1 MPIVNNYYP
10 GNDPRPGG
18 GRLGER
24 RGGTRPTSGRKP
36 VKSGPMFE
44 HRLLTNGL
52 FGLKKERLPI
62 VKVSSMD
69 YLTQGFNFIVTLNQY
84 MFGFKSVSG
93 ISIEREVEYIHEGGV
108 NDHQLMV
115 GAPQGS
121 GGYKLDFE
129 RGLMIRTASSPV
141 SFAKAAATANISN
154 NIARKSALIALSSL
168 SPQEALEKG
177 PAIGLIQVYN
187 RQNKLTAMYSFLSL
201 GMTSWSIDNLDAERG
216 DILIESISIVHTGLT
231 RVPLGA
237 GNIAVLAKDLDSDAQ
252 SQQKA
257 KFIEELKERRDREN
271 KQKAEA
277 YEESMKK
284 LREKD
289 SQLKKEMKEQKE
301 KLEEEEKK
309 NNELAIQFA
318 KEEKLKDDEK
328 NKEAE
333 EVREEERIEAGRKTA
348 QELDAES
355 REMMENSQKNNEA
368 EEKENNESAVNYAK
382 EENLKDDEKNKK
394 AEEAREQQ
402 RIENE
407 QETAEDLDAK
417 SRDMMKNSKGN
428 K

>member
-36 VKSGPMFE
+36 VKSGPMFD

-271 KQKAEA
+271 KQREKA
-277 YEESMKK
+277 YEESIEK
-284 LREKD
+284 LRD
-289 SQLKKEMKEQKE
+289 QLKKEREEQKG

-318 KEEKLKDDEK
+318 KEEKLKDDKK

-333 EVREEERIEAGRKTA
+333 EAREEERIEAERKTA
-348 QELDAES
+348 QELDAEL
-355 REMMENSQKNNEA
+355 RNMMKNSKENKEA
-368 EEKENNESAVNYAK
+368 EEKEHNESAVNYAK
-382 EENLKDDEKNKK
+382 EEKLKEDKKNKE
-394 AEEAREQQ
+394 AEEAREEE
-402 RIENE
+402 RI
-407 QETAEDLDAK
+407 K
-417 SRDMMKNSKGN
+417 K
-428 K
+428 

>member
-154 NIARKSALIALSSL
+154 NIKRKSALIALSSL

-271 KQKAEA
+271 KQREKA
-277 YEESMKK
+277 YEESIEK
-284 LREKD
+284 LRD
-289 SQLKKEMKEQKE
+289 QLKKEREEQKG

-318 KEEKLKDDEK
+318 KEEKLKDDKK

-333 EVREEERIEAGRKTA
+333 EAREEERIEAERKTA

>member
-271 KQKAEA
+271 KQREKA
-277 YEESMKK
+277 YEESIEK
-284 LREKD
+284 LRD
-289 SQLKKEMKEQKE
+289 QLKKEREEQKG

-318 KEEKLKDDEK
+318 KEEKLKDDKK

-333 EVREEERIEAGRKTA
+333 EAREEERIEAERKTA
-348 QELDAES
+348 QELDDELRNVMKNS
-355 REMMENSQKNNEA
+355 KENKEA

-382 EENLKDDEKNKK
+382 EEKLKEDKKNKE
-394 AEEAREQQ
+394 AEEARE
-402 RIENE
+402 E
-407 QETAEDLDAK
+407 
-417 SRDMMKNSKGN
+417 
-428 K
+428 

>member
-154 NIARKSALIALSSL
+154 NIKRKSALIALSSL

-271 KQKAEA
+271 KQREKA
-277 YEESMKK
+277 YEESIEK
-284 LREKD
+284 LRD
-289 SQLKKEMKEQKE
+289 QLKKEREEQKG

-318 KEEKLKDDEK
+318 KEEKLKDDKK

-333 EVREEERIEAGRKTA
+333 EAREEERIEAERKTA
-348 QELDAES
+348 QELDAELRNVMKNS
-355 REMMENSQKNNEA
+355 KENKEA

-382 EENLKDDEKNKK
+382 EEKLKEDKKNKE
-394 AEEAREQQ
+394 AEEARE
-402 RIENE
+402 E
-407 QETAEDLDAK
+407 
-417 SRDMMKNSKGN
+417 
-428 K
+428 

>member
-216 DILIESISIVHTGLT
+216 DILIESILH
-231 RVPLGA
+231 
-237 GNIAVLAKDLDSDAQ
+237 
-252 SQQKA
+252 
-257 KFIEELKERRDREN
+257 
-271 KQKAEA
+271 
-277 YEESMKK
+277 M
-284 LREKD
+284 
-289 SQLKKEMKEQKE
+289 QL
-301 KLEEEEKK
+301 
-309 NNELAIQFA
+309 
-318 KEEKLKDDEK
+318 
-328 NKEAE
+328 
-333 EVREEERIEAGRKTA
+333 
-348 QELDAES
+348 
-355 REMMENSQKNNEA
+355 
-368 EEKENNESAVNYAK
+368 
-382 EENLKDDEKNKK
+382 
-394 AEEAREQQ
+394 
-402 RIENE
+402 
-407 QETAEDLDAK
+407 
-417 SRDMMKNSKGN
+417 
-428 K
+428 

>member
-1 MPIVNNYYP
+1 MPTVENLYGYRP
-10 GNDPRPGG
+10 SSGYRPGG
-18 GRLGER
+18 KPPR
-24 RGGTRPTSGRKP
+24 RGPGSDPPPYGRRPGEG
-36 VKSGPMFE
+36 GPMFE
-44 HRLLTNGL
+44 HRLATNGL
-52 FGLKKERLPI
+52 FGVKKGRLPI
-62 VKVSSMD
+62 LNVSSVD

-129 RGLMIRTASSPV
+129 RGLMIRTASSSV
-141 SFAKAAATANISN
+141 NFAKAAATACIPN

-231 RVPLGA
+231 RVPLGT
-237 GNIAVLAKDLDSDAQ
+237 GNVVTLSKSLDSDAE

-257 KFIEELKERRDREN
+257 KFAEELKARRDKEN
-271 KQKAEA
+271 KQKSEA

-289 SQLKKEMKEQKE
+289 SELRKEMKEQKE
-301 KLEEEEKK
+301 KLKEEEKK
-309 NNELAIQFA
+309 NNELAIELA
-318 KEEKLKDDEK
+318 KEEKQKEDKK
-328 NKEAE
+328 NEEAE
-333 EVREEERIEAGRKTA
+333 KSGEGDDTEAEIETDEEINDEYVDTSNEEENEDSEASVSYT
-348 QELDAES
+348 S
-355 REMMENSQKNNEA
+355 
-368 EEKENNESAVNYAK
+368 
-382 EENLKDDEKNKK
+382 EEN
-394 AEEAREQQ
+394 
-402 RIENE
+402 
-407 QETAEDLDAK
+407 
-417 SRDMMKNSKGN
+417 
-428 K
+428 

>member
-154 NIARKSALIALSSL
+154 NIKRKSALIALSSL

-187 RQNKLTAMYSFLSL
+187 RQNKLAAMYSFLSL

-271 KQKAEA
+271 KQREKA
-277 YEESMKK
+277 YEESIEK
-284 LREKD
+284 LRD
-289 SQLKKEMKEQKE
+289 QLKKEREEQKG

-318 KEEKLKDDEK
+318 KEEKLKDDKK

-333 EVREEERIEAGRKTA
+333 EAREEERIEAERKTA

>member
-271 KQKAEA
+271 KQREKA
-277 YEESMKK
+277 YEESIEK
-284 LREKD
+284 LRD
-289 SQLKKEMKEQKE
+289 QLKKEREEQKG

-318 KEEKLKDDEK
+318 KEEKLKDDKK

-333 EVREEERIEAGRKTA
+333 EAREEERIEAERKTA
-348 QELDAES
+348 QELDAELRNVMKNS
-355 REMMENSQKNNEA
+355 KENKEA

-382 EENLKDDEKNKK
+382 EEKLKEDKKNKE
-394 AEEAREQQ
+394 AEEARE
-402 RIENE
+402 E
-407 QETAEDLDAK
+407 
-417 SRDMMKNSKGN
+417 
-428 K
+428 

>member
-154 NIARKSALIALSSL
+154 NIKRKSALIALSSL

-271 KQKAEA
+271 KQREKA
-277 YEESMKK
+277 YEESIEK
-284 LREKD
+284 LRN
-289 SQLKKEMKEQKE
+289 QLKKEREEQKG

-318 KEEKLKDDEK
+318 KEEKLKDDKK

-333 EVREEERIEAGRKTA
+333 EAREEERIEAERKTA

-382 EENLKDDEKNKK
+382 EENLKDDKKNKK

>member
-1 MPIVNNYYP
+1 MPTVENFNGYRPSSGYRP
-10 GNDPRPGG
+10 GGRPPRRGPGGGPPPYGRRPGSGPPPYGRRPGG
-18 GRLGER
+18 GPPPYGRPGE
-24 RGGTRPTSGRKP
+24 G
-36 VKSGPMFE
+36 GPMFE
-44 HRLLTNGL
+44 HRPATNGL
-52 FGLKKERLPI
+52 FGVKKGRLPI
-62 VKVSSMD
+62 LNVSSVD

-93 ISIEREVEYIHEGGV
+93 ISVEREVEYIHEGGV

-129 RGLMIRTASSPV
+129 RGLMIRTASSPAN
-141 SFAKAAATANISN
+141 FAKAAAAACIPN

-201 GMTSWSIDNLDAERG
+201 GMTSWSIDNLDADRA

-237 GNIAVLAKDLDSDAQ
+237 GNVVTLSKNLDSDAQ

-257 KFIEELKERRDREN
+257 KFAEELKERRDKEN
-271 KQKAEA
+271 KQNSEA

-289 SQLKKEMKEQKE
+289 SELRKEMKEQKE

-309 NNELAIQFA
+309 NNELAIELA
-318 KEEKLKDDEK
+318 KEEKQKEDKK
-328 NKEAE
+328 NE
-333 EVREEERIEAGRKTA
+333 ET
-348 QELDAES
+348 Q
-355 REMMENSQKNNEA
+355 
-368 EEKENNESAVNYAK
+368 
-382 EENLKDDEKNKK
+382 
-394 AEEAREQQ
+394 
-402 RIENE
+402 
-407 QETAEDLDAK
+407 
-417 SRDMMKNSKGN
+417 
-428 K
+428 

>member
-154 NIARKSALIALSSL
+154 NIKRKSALIALSSL

-271 KQKAEA
+271 KQREKA
-277 YEESMKK
+277 YEESIEK
-284 LREKD
+284 LRD
-289 SQLKKEMKEQKE
+289 QLKKEREEQKG

-333 EVREEERIEAGRKTA
+333 EAREEERIEAGRKTA

-417 SRDMMKNSKGN
+417 SREMMKNSKGN